1 MRNLKIKEGESRLEI
16 FNSILSI
23 IKTIQ
28 LRDIVDILA
37 IALLIFGLFKLIQE
51 TRAVQLLKGVIM
63 LLIVYYLSSLFGLVM
78 LSSLLRTFFEAAVVV
93 IAIIFQPE
101 IRKALEQMGRN
112 NTYKKYIKIF
122 TKHHKGD
129 EWKKAVEK
137 SIVDAADTA
146 VLFSRSKTGALL
158 VFERETMLSDIAATG
173 TIIDAETSV
182 ALFGNIFFNKA
193 PLHDGAS
200 IIRDGK
206 LFAAGCIL
214 PLTSNRNVDINLGT
228 RHRAGLGISEQ
239 SDAVVLIVSEETGV
253 ISLAVNG
260 ILLREFTREEL
271 IKKLEQFLIYDRGY
285 DDDEPPKKFF
295 QKNPKSSKREKAE
308 K

>member
-1 MRNLKIKEGESRLEI
+1 MCIRDRESRLEI

-63 LLIVYYLSSLFGLVM
+63 LLIVYFLSSLFGLVM

>member
-1 MRNLKIKEGESRLEI
+1 MESRLEI

-63 LLIVYYLSSLFGLVM
+63 LLIVYFLSSLFGLVM

>member
-63 LLIVYYLSSLFGLVM
+63 LLIVYFLSSLFGLVM

-214 PLTSNRNVDINLGT
+214 PLTSNRNVDIN
-228 RHRAGLGISEQ
+228 EQ